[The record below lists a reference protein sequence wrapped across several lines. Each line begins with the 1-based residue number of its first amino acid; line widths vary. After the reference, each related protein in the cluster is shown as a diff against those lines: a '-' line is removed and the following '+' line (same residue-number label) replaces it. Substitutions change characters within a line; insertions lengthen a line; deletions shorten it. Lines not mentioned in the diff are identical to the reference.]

1 MSKNLVETDFLQ
13 TCQECID
20 MIASKKQLNDF
31 TNKLRSQSNLPT
43 VSNAYDINKIRQA
56 FKSYF
61 DYSIDKGYF
70 AAWCKFYGELIC
82 YYCKPVTRRD
92 IAYNSI
98 AMILLGYVNTYT
110 KSRLAEIEE
119 LDNILTGKTACDYYL
134 ADDGCTYY
142 SPAKMPYGLSEWC
155 KLYECDEFWDE
166 KNDYYVLDVNHHKKT
181 YCYGVVKKVDR
192 FYFDPGV
199 DELDNTC
206 NVQYVIKPTLDA
218 LVESV
223 KLLGYTGVDED

>member
-1 MSKNLVETDFLQ
+1 M
-13 TCQECID
+13 
-20 MIASKKQLNDF
+20 
-31 TNKLRSQSNLPT
+31 
-43 VSNAYDINKIRQA
+43 
-56 FKSYF
+56 
-61 DYSIDKGYF
+61 
-70 AAWCKFYGELIC
+70 
-82 YYCKPVTRRD
+82 RR
-92 IAYNSI
+92 
-98 AMILLGYVNTYT
+98 ILG
-110 KSRLAEIEE
+110 
-119 LDNILTGKTACDYYL
+119 
-134 ADDGCTYY
+134 
-142 SPAKMPYGLSEWC
+142 
-155 KLYECDEFWDE
+155 E